1 MDLGIAGRKALLCAS
16 SRGLGYACAQA
27 LAREGVIVTINGRNE
42 DKLRKAAN
50 ALSVVGEQDVSYVVG
65 DVTTDAGRAALLES
79 CPAPDILLNN
89 NAGPSAKQFPD
100 TEPSDWRATLD
111 GNMIAPILLIHA
123 VLPGMIE
130 RKFGRI
136 VNITSAMVKA
146 PKPHHTLSAGA
157 RAGLTASLKA
167 LSLDV
172 AKHNVTINNMLPER
186 FDTHRQEQMARAWM
200 KRESITYEQARAL
213 QVKAIAANR
222 LGRPEEF
229 GAAFAFLCSAH
240 AGYIS
245 GQNLHLDGGS
255 YPALL

>member
-16 SRGLGYACAQA
+16 SQGLGYACAQA

-42 DKLRKAAN
+42 DRLRKAAD
-50 ALSVVGEQDVSYVVG
+50 ALSELGEQDVQYVAG
-65 DVTTDAGRAALLES
+65 DLTTDAGRAAILEA
-79 CPAPDILLNN
+79 CPAPDILLTN
-89 NAGPSAKQFPD
+89 NAGPSAKQFLD
-100 TEPSDWRATLD
+100 TEPTDWRKTLG

-136 VNITSAMVKA
+136 VNITSAMVTA

-172 AKHNVTINNMLPER
+172 ARSNVTINNMLPER
-186 FDTHRQEQMARAWM
+186 FDTERQEQMARAWM
-200 KRESITYEQARAL
+200 KREGISYEQARAL

-255 YPALL
+255 YPALV

>member
-16 SRGLGYACAQA
+16 SQGLGYACAQA

-50 ALSVVGEQDVSYVVG
+50 VLSEVGEQDVGYVVG

-89 NAGPSAKQFPD
+89 NAGPSAKQFMD
-100 TEPSDWRATLD
+100 TEKSDWRATLE
-111 GNMIAPILLIHA
+111 GNMIAPIVLIHA

-136 VNITSAMVKA
+136 VNITSAMVTA

-186 FDTHRQEQMARAWM
+186 FDTRRQEQMARAWM
-200 KRESITYEQARAL
+200 KREGITYEQARAL

>member
-16 SRGLGYACAQA
+16 SQGLGYACAQA
-27 LAREGVIVTINGRNE
+27 LAQEGVNVTINGRDE
-42 DKLRKAAN
+42 DKLRKAAG
-50 ALSVVGEQDVSYVVG
+50 ALSELGKREARYVVG
-65 DVTTDAGRAALLES
+65 DVTTDEGRAALLAS
-79 CPAPDILLNN
+79 CPEPDILLNN
-89 NAGPSAKQFPD
+89 NAGPSARQFLD
-100 TEPSDWRATLD
+100 TEPPDWHATLA
-111 GNMIAPILLIHA
+111 GNMVAPILLIHA

-136 VNITSAMVKA
+136 VNITSAMVTA

-186 FDTHRQEQMARAWM
+186 FDTQRQEQMARAWM
-200 KRESITYEQARAL
+200 KREGITYEQARAL

-255 YPALL
+255 YPALV